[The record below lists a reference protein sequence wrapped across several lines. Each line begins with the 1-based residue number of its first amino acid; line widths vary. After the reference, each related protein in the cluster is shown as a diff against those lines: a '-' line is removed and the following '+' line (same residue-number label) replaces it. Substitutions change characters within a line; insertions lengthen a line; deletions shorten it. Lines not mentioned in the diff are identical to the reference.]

1 MPELKIEDT
10 ICAIATAS
18 GEAALSIVRLSGPQ
32 AFSIAD
38 QIFRTKSGRI
48 LKEAKAFTIHY
59 GHVIQSETA
68 IDECL
73 ASVFRRPKSF
83 TAEDTVEFSTHGGTQ
98 AARKLIELCCQNGAR
113 VAEPGEF
120 TQRAF
125 LNGRI
130 DLTQAEAVIDIIRSS
145 GEKSLKQAVRQLE
158 GQLSE
163 RLKSFKERLLLVLA
177 HIEAYVDFP
186 EDDHDVFSNQKFK
199 TEIDGLTNDLK
210 ELLDSYQSGLVI
222 RNGLLCAIVG
232 KPNVGK
238 SSLLNALLGKD
249 RAIVTH
255 IPGTTR
261 DTLEESVVWDGV
273 SVRLVDTAGLGKPRD
288 EIDQMGM
295 DRTRKYLDQA
305 DFHLWVIDGSAPL
318 SEEDFSIGKSVA
330 GKPFVAAINKSDLP
344 RKVDPKIFE
353 EQFRSAPFVFCSAV
367 RGNGLGEIRK
377 KVLGHVLQREW
388 QSENVH
394 LTRERHQ
401 ASVAEAV
408 THLTRAQKSFSEK
421 ASLEFL
427 ASDLRA
433 ALKSL
438 SELIG
443 EVYSDDLLDVVFRE
457 FCVGK

>member
-1 MPELKIEDT
+1 MPAIKWEDT

-18 GEAALSIVRLSGPQ
+18 GEAALSIVRLSGPK

-38 QIFRTKSGRI
+38 RIFRAKSGRL
-48 LKEAKAFTIHY
+48 LKDAKAFTLHY
-59 GHVIQSETA
+59 GHVIENGEA

-73 ASVFRRPKSF
+73 VGVFRRPKSF
-83 TAEDTVEFSTHGGTQ
+83 TAEDMAEFSTHGGTQ
-98 AARKLIELCCQNGAR
+98 AAKKLIELCCESGAR

-163 RLKSFKERLLLVLA
+163 RLKLFKQKLLLVLA
-177 HIEAYVDFP
+177 HIEAYIDFP
-186 EDDHDVFSNQKFK
+186 EDDHDVYSNRKFK
-199 TEIDGLTNDLK
+199 TEIEELTNDLK
-210 ELLDSYQSGLVI
+210 SLLGSYESGLVI

-261 DTLEESVVWDGV
+261 DTLEESIVWDGV

-288 EIDQMGM
+288 ELDKMGM

-305 DFHLWVIDGSAPL
+305 DFYVWVIDGSKPL
-318 SEEDFSIGKSVA
+318 SEEDFSVGKSVA
-330 GKPFVAAINKSDLP
+330 GKPFVAAVNKSDLP
-344 RKVDPKIFE
+344 RQVDSNVLEK
-353 EQFRSAPFVFCSAV
+353 QFNSAPFVFCSAV
-367 RGNGLGEIRK
+367 RGSGLDEIRK
-377 KVLGHVLQREW
+377 KVLEHVLRREV

-394 LTRERHQ
+394 LTRERHH
-401 ASVAEAV
+401 ASVADAV
-408 THLTRAQKSFSEK
+408 THLERAQKSFSEK

-427 ASDLRA
+427 AGDLRT
-433 ALKSL
+433 ALQSL

-443 EVYSDDLLDVVFRE
+443 EVYSDDLLEVIFRE
-457 FCVGK
+457 FCIGK